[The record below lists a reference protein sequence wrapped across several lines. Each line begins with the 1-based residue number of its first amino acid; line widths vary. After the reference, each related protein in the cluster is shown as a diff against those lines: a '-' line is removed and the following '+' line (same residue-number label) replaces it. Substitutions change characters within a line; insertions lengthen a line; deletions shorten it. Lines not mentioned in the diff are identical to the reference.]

1 MAAIQRSDINA
12 NVLQTWLYRKTLENF
27 EPNLYFYQMGEK
39 PTFEDGYNTVSW
51 AKFTQLTVT
60 AATATLTDWVTPSE
74 TAFNATAITATPTE
88 YGIYV
93 NLSSMLLDTSAINF
107 VSGAALEVGN
117 NLARIVDEVVQT
129 EVMGWSNVTYCSTDH
144 SARADLDNTD
154 LLAWEYLIKAY
165 TELQANAA
173 PLIDGYYVAIA
184 HPHVIYDIK
193 KETAITWFIETNKY
207 VQPEKMIKGEIG
219 AINGVRIVV
228 SPNVKTFASTVTVY
242 PTLVMWRGAY
252 WVPTLNGL
260 QTYITPRAASDS
272 DPLAQRVKVG
282 AKIAFVAK
290 RLQENAMVRLE
301 SGTTFA

>member
-1 MAAIQRSDINA
+1 MAAITRWDINSG
-12 NVLQTWLYRKTLENF
+12 VLQTWLYRTTLKNF
-27 EPNLYFYQMGEK
+27 EPNLYFYNMGEK

-60 AATATLTDWVTPSE
+60 VANSTLTDWVTPSE

-107 VSGAALEVGN
+107 VSGAAVEVGS
-117 NLARIVDEVVQT
+117 NLARIVDQVVQT
-129 EVMGWSNVTYCSTDH
+129 EVMAGSNVIYSGGATG
-144 SARADLDNTD
+144 RADVDNTD
-154 LLAWEYLIKAY
+154 LLAGVDLIKAY
-165 TELQANAA
+165 TKLQAASA
-173 PLIDGYYVAIA
+173 PMIDGYYVGIV
-184 HPHVIYDIK
+184 HPHNIFDLK
-193 KETAITWFIETNKY
+193 KESAITGFIEASKY

-219 AINGVRIVV
+219 ALNGVRLVV

-242 PTLVMWRGAY
+242 PTLVVGRGAY
-252 WVPTLNGL
+252 WVPTLNSM
-260 QTYITPRAASDS
+260 QSFITPRTASDS

-290 RLQENAMVRLE
+290 RLQENAMVRIE
-301 SGTTFA
+301 SGTSFA